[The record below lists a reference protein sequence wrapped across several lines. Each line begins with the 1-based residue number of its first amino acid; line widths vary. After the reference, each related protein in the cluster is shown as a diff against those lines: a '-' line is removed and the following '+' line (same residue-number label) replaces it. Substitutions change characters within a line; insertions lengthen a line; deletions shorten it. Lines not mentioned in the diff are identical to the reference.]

1 MATKKEIGI
10 NPVRGNTKKYA
21 FKRFSKTGIPLKYKV
36 EELKKP
42 TLPTVL
48 LVAYIIILLG
58 TLTE

>member
-1 MATKKEIGI
+1 MATKKQIGV
-10 NPVRGNTKKYA
+10 NTVMRNTKKYA

-48 LVAYIIILLG
+48 LVAYIIIFLG
-58 TLTE
+58 TLT